1 MTKTSM
7 DDLAEGKEEAE
18 GHQQDTSWQC
28 QFDVSSSS
36 MALAPWK
43 VYIKHTELIRDT
55 LVSFEIDVLFSFF

>member
-36 MALAPWK
+36 MALT
-43 VYIKHTELIRDT
+43 H
-55 LVSFEIDVLFSFF
+55 